1 MTSDESNQKD
11 INTIEDVGNNP
22 VDSANEA
29 SGGSTKDITISAAD
43 IGKVDGAS
51 STQIGT
57 FNTTIQDGQ
66 LKTFGYKS
74 KTVKGV
80 GISAD
85 VTNNDKN
92 QLNYQLQANYS
103 GNNLN
108 MSATYSP
115 ESYSVDGNYNFT
127 TGNGAN
133 GSVSL
138 HKDDNSYQADG
149 SYNFKTDGGFEGSVN
164 VHKDNNNQYISFSGN
179 KAFNP
184 NNVNNSSDTYKVR
197 KEELLSSDSQVSFES
212 KVGYN
217 EGFYN
222 NNSLMLKLPNNN
234 ILNTSY
240 NIGEINSSISFGAD
254 LQDLKI
260 DYSHDKTSKDNTQA
274 VSDKLNTDLKTQK
287 NQFNFNLSNVT
298 TTTTGEDETI
308 TRDNSLIFGSSV
320 SLNRNEYGDF
330 APGLSGEFTNSLSL
344 QNGKISGYS
353 FKADGAYNRYNVGSN
368 HDTDYLLSGSVS
380 YSNNDN
386 QSTLETNLASALRFN
401 NCRTIF
407 EPSVAYTLTNFN
419 GTEQQALVG
428 KLGIFQQVGKN
439 FGDASVY
446 TSFRGGKEFQ
456 DNNGSISSNW
466 FGSIV
471 VGGEGRISNKVT
483 LTGKSTYDSKD
494 KFSGEIGARIMF

>member
-1 MTSDESNQKD
+1 MFK
-11 INTIEDVGNNP
+11 
-22 VDSANEA
+22 
-29 SGGSTKDITISAAD
+29 
-43 IGKVDGAS
+43 
-51 STQIGT
+51 
-57 FNTTIQDGQ
+57 
-66 LKTFGYKS
+66 LS
-74 KTVKGV
+74 K
-80 GISAD
+80 
-85 VTNNDKN
+85 
-92 QLNYQLQANYS
+92 
-103 GNNLN
+103 
-108 MSATYSP
+108 
-115 ESYSVDGNYNFT
+115 
-127 TGNGAN
+127 
-133 GSVSL
+133 
-138 HKDDNSYQADG
+138 
-149 SYNFKTDGGFEGSVN
+149 
-164 VHKDNNNQYISFSGN
+164 
-179 KAFNP
+179 
-184 NNVNNSSDTYKVR
+184 
-197 KEELLSSDSQVSFES
+197 
-212 KVGYN
+212 
-217 EGFYN
+217 
-222 NNSLMLKLPNNN
+222 NN

-240 NIGEINSSISFGAD
+240 NIGETNSSVSFGAD
-254 LQDLKI
+254 LKKLKI
-260 DYSHDKTSKDNTQA
+260 DYLHEKTSEDNKQA
-274 VSDKLNTDLKTQK
+274 VSDKLSTDLKTQK

-298 TTTTGEDETI
+298 TTTTGEEGN

-320 SLNRNEYGDF
+320 SLNRNEYKDF

-344 QNGKISGYS
+344 QNGKINGYS
-353 FKADGAYNRYNVGSN
+353 FKADGAYNRYNVGYN
-368 HDTDYLLSGSVS
+368 HDIDYLLSASVG
-380 YSNNDN
+380 YSNNEN